1 MLTSAAVRLRAVYLG
16 WWVVAGGM
24 GLQAAQ
30 AALLSNVFG
39 VYVVALT
46 GEFGWSRAAVAS
58 GFALIQLQG
67 GLLGPLQGL
76 VLDRFGP
83 RRVIAF
89 GVVVFGAGLAVLSTV
104 HSLAGFYLAL
114 LVVGLGAS
122 LAGYLSVT
130 TAIVPWFLRRRA
142 TAMAWMALG
151 SSAGGLLVPLVA
163 GAVVA
168 FGWRPTVLAS
178 GLVMLLVGLP
188 SAALMRREP
197 ARYGLTIDGGYRGLA
212 DAARG
217 AIDVPEGDPENDF
230 TLRAAVRTRS
240 FWMLGLGHASA
251 LLVVSAVV
259 VHLVPHLS
267 GGLGMPLTAAASVV
281 AALTLVTAV
290 GQALGGVLGDRV
302 AKRRLAM
309 GAMFAHAA
317 GLLALAWLPPGP
329 GIGAFL
335 LLHGLAWG
343 VRGPLMGAM
352 RADYFGAT
360 HFGAIMGA
368 SALVFMPGQLL
379 GAVIAG
385 WMADAFG
392 DYRWG
397 FTLLAGLAALG
408 SLAFRLA
415 TPPRSRA
422 A

>member
-1 MLTSAAVRLRAVYLG
+1 VRGVYLG
-16 WWVVAGGM
+16 WWVVVGGV
-24 GLQAAQ
+24 GLQASQ
-30 AALLSNVFG
+30 AALLSNAFG
-39 VYVVALT
+39 VYVVALA
-46 GEFGWSRAAVAS
+46 GEFNWSRTALAS

-76 VLDRFGP
+76 ALDRFGP

-89 GVVVFGAGLAVLSTV
+89 GVVVFGAGLAAVSTV
-104 HSLAGFYLAL
+104 TSLTGFYAAL
-114 LVVGLGAS
+114 LVAGLGAS
-122 LAGYLSVT
+122 LTGYLSVT
-130 TAIVPWFLRRRA
+130 TAIVPWILRRRA

-151 SSAGGLLVPLVA
+151 ASAGGLLVPLVA
-163 GAVVA
+163 SAVA
-168 FGWRPTVLAS
+168 TFGWRPTALAS
-178 GLVMLLVGLP
+178 GLLALLVGVP

-197 ARYGLTIDGGYRGLA
+197 TRYGLTIDGGFRGLP
-212 DAARG
+212 DAARA
-217 AIDVPEGDPENDF
+217 AIDVPQSDPDNDY
-230 TLRAAVRTRS
+230 TLAAAVRTRS

-259 VHLVPHLS
+259 VHLVPHLN
-267 GGLGMPLTAAASVV
+267 GGLGLSLTAAASVV
-281 AALTLVTAV
+281 AALTFVTAI

-317 GLLALAWLPPGP
+317 GLLALAWLPSAV

-368 SALVFMPGQLL
+368 SALAFMPGQLL
-379 GAVIAG
+379 GPITAG
-385 WMADAFG
+385 LMADAFG

-397 FTLLAGLAALG
+397 FTLLAGLAAFG

-415 TPPRSRA
+415 TPPTRA
-422 A
+422 S